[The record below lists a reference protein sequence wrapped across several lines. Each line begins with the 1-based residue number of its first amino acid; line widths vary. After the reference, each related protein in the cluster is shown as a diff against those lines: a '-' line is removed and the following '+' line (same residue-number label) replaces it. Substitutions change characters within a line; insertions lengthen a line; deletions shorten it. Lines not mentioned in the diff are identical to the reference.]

1 MNQRRKRTPQR
12 SDTKDQ
18 QISELQEQ
26 LSQALEII
34 QKQQKQIERLEQRL
48 QQQQEELEYLKR
60 IGKRQAT
67 PFARRHWVEKPKR
80 PGRKA
85 GKGRFA
91 HRELPNVGK
100 IHETKEVKLHGCP
113 ACGSRLEAIRKQEQF
128 VTDIPVV
135 EVQTTRFVTYSG
147 YCTACHKRVRSQ
159 HPEQTLLAT
168 GTAGVMVGP
177 RAKALAAD
185 LKHRLGVSY
194 GKVSEV
200 LNDAFGLQV
209 SRSGWCQAD
218 QKLARTARP
227 VYEELLEVIR
237 QCSVV
242 NADET
247 GWRIGTLSAWLWVF
261 TQREVTVYT
270 IRANRSS
277 DVMLDVLGT
286 HFSGVLTSDGHL
298 AYDDRRLSD
307 WLKQQCLSHLLR
319 DLKDMNETKT
329 GRALQFARQA
339 TSLLQEALALK
350 REKPTLP
357 SRTFSHQAR
366 ALEARLDLLI
376 ATMPA
381 LPSVCA
387 SIDRISCASCMWMTW
402 KLPTTWPSGC
412 CDQQSSLAKP
422 MAATVPRMEPS
433 PFRSWTTLS
442 NFSSSA
448 RPRLPSFN
456 AKQVRYPSLQTWKCH
471 ACSCRGHFY
480 FGKQVTF

>member
-1 MNQRRKRTPQR
+1 MSQRRKRTLHP
-12 SDTKDQ
+12 SETNDQ

-34 QKQQKQIERLEQRL
+34 RKQQKQIERLEQMV
-48 QQQQEELEYLKR
+48 QQQHEELKYLKR

-67 PFARRHWVEKPKR
+67 PFARRHWVERPRR

-85 GKGRFA
+85 GKGRFT
-91 HRELPNVGK
+91 HRELPNVVK
-100 IHETKEVKLHGCP
+100 IHETKEAKLPGCP

-135 EVQTTRFVTYSG
+135 EVKTTRFVTYSG

-159 HPEQTLLAT
+159 HPEQTSLAT
-168 GTAGVMVGP
+168 GAAGVMVGP

-227 VYEELLEVIR
+227 VYEELLEAIR

-261 TQREVTVYT
+261 THREVTVYT

-277 DVMLDVLGT
+277 DVVLDMLGT
-286 HFSGVLTSDGHL
+286 HFPGVLTSDGHL

-319 DLKDMNETKT
+319 DLKEMNETKT
-329 GRALQFARQA
+329 GRALHFARQA

-350 REKPTLP
+350 REKPTLT
-357 SRTFSHQAR
+357 SRTFSHRAR
-366 ALEARLDLLI
+366 SLEARLDLLI
-376 ATMPA
+376 DSRRRFSDRDNARFAKRLRKHRPHLLRFLYVDDLDPTNNRAERMLRPAVITRKTNGCNRTQEGATA
-381 LPSVCA
+381 HSILSSVLVTCHQH
-387 SIDRISCASCMWMTW
+387 SIPVLDY
-402 KLPTTWPSGC
+402 LVQL
-412 CDQQSSLAKP
+412 QQFGSSPPLL
-422 MAATVPRMEPS
+422 VQR
-433 PFRSWTTLS
+433 
-442 NFSSSA
+442 
-448 RPRLPSFN
+448 
-456 AKQVRYPSLQTWKCH
+456 
-471 ACSCRGHFY
+471 
-480 FGKQVTF
+480 

>member
-1 MNQRRKRTPQR
+1 MSQRRKRTLHP
-12 SDTKDQ
+12 SETKDQ

-34 QKQQKQIERLEQRL
+34 RKQQKQIERLEQRV

-67 PFARRHWVEKPKR
+67 PFARRHWVERLRR

-85 GKGRFA
+85 GKGRFT
-91 HRELPNVGK
+91 HRELPQVVK
-100 IHETKEVKLHGCP
+100 IHETKEAKLHGCP
-113 ACGSRLEAIRKQEQF
+113 ACGSRLKAIRKQEQF

-135 EVQTTRFVTYSG
+135 EVKTTHFVTYSG

-159 HPEQTLLAT
+159 HPEQTSLAT
-168 GTAGVMVGP
+168 GAAGVMVGP

-227 VYEELLEVIR
+227 VYEELLEAIR

-261 TQREVTVYT
+261 THPEVTVYT

-277 DVMLDVLGT
+277 DVVLDMLGT

-319 DLKDMNETKT
+319 DLKEMNETKT
-329 GRALQFARQA
+329 GRALHFARQA
-339 TSLLQEALALK
+339 TRLLQEALALK
-350 REKPTLP
+350 REKPTLT
-357 SRTFSHQAR
+357 SRTFSQRAR
-366 ALEARLDLLI
+366 SLEVRLDLLI
-376 ATMPA
+376 DSQRRLSDRDNARFAKRLRKHRPHLLRFLYVDDLEATNNLAERMLRPA
-381 LPSVCA
+381 VITRKTNGCNRTKHGAQAHSVLA
-387 SIDRISCASCMWMTW
+387 SVLVTCHQHSIPVLDY
-402 KLPTTWPSGC
+402 LVQL
-412 CDQQSSLAKP
+412 QQFGSSP
-422 MAATVPRMEPS
+422 
-433 PFRSWTTLS
+433 
-442 NFSSSA
+442 
-448 RPRLPSFN
+448 
-456 AKQVRYPSLQTWKCH
+456 PSLLQ
-471 ACSCRGHFY
+471 R
-480 FGKQVTF
+480 